1 MAALGTGFFLHT
13 SDCQSKYL
21 TRAEFD
27 EYVASEKSSLC
38 GQGKVV
44 RAPGGDVMPS
54 ATNVNHAV
62 PAVAGGAHFHD
73 GDRACADVGDAKPLH
88 GRGNADFVRVPADGD
103 EKADARPIVA
113 IADANARLREIMGAV
128 AGGFAQP
135 APAAAPN
142 AFQSATPP
150 NPFAGM

>member
-1 MAALGTGFFLHT
+1 MKQTAIYAFSIAALGTGFFLHI

-44 RAPGGDVMPS
+44 RAPRVDVMPS

-103 EKADARPIVA
+103 EKADARPVA
-113 IADANARLREIMGAV
+113 PHSAEVAHKRVDEMRGGDRRANGD
-128 AGGFAQP
+128 QD
-135 APAAAPN
+135 
-142 AFQSATPP
+142 
-150 NPFAGM
+150 